1 MPPGGARGGW
11 CPRSGENS
19 HISSILQ
26 VNAEISILIAL
37 MGAVLLIAGLVRPCL
52 QRLHIPALVVYILLG
67 FAARSLDSHVA
78 FLPEGTDEVMDFL
91 SELGIIALLFR
102 VGVESKIKKL
112 LNQLGQ
118 ATLIGLISIVVAG
131 ALAFGVA
138 YWVLHLAW
146 FTSLVVGAALVA
158 TSIGVPARVWTQA
171 GAIESEPGQL
181 LLDIA
186 EIDDIAGVMLMGL
199 LFALAP
205 AVTEGRAATMV
216 PLLVKTTGRFAVA
229 LLAYGGAC
237 ILFAHYAEQR
247 TRRFLERHEAA
258 AEETLTV
265 VAIGMV
271 IAAVAGLLGFSVAI
285 GAFFAGLVF
294 SRDPESIKSR
304 TAFHAIYNVF
314 TPFFFIGIG
323 LQMRLDTM
331 GSALVPALVLT
342 GVAFLTKFAGVA
354 GPARFLLDGRTS
366 MLLGLSMIPRAEVAM
381 IIAQRAL
388 TLEDGAIPRHIFS
401 AIVLTCLA
409 TCLIPPLLLS
419 RLLYAC
425 ADELASRTD

>member
-1 MPPGGARGGW
+1 MPAGTVCGW
-11 CPRSGENS
+11 CPRRGENS
-19 HISSILQ
+19 RVSSILQ
-26 VNAEISILIAL
+26 VNADISILIAL
-37 MGAVLLIAGLVRPCL
+37 VGAVLLVAGIVRPL
-52 QRLHIPALVVYILLG
+52 FQRRHIPALVVYIVLG

-78 FLPEGTDEVMDFL
+78 FLPRGTSEVMAFL

-102 VGVESKIKKL
+102 VGVESKVKKL
-112 LNQLGQ
+112 LGQ
-118 ATLIGLISIVVAG
+118 FGRATLIGLISIVVAG
-131 ALAFGVA
+131 GLACGAA

-146 FTSLVVGAALVA
+146 FTSLVVGAAMVA
-158 TSIGVPARVWTQA
+158 TSIGVPASVWTQA
-171 GAIESEPGQL
+171 GAIETEPGQL

-186 EIDDIAGVMLMGL
+186 EIDDIAGVVLMGL

-205 AVTEGRAATMV
+205 AVAEGQAATMG
-216 PLLVKTTGRFAVA
+216 PLLLKTTGRFAVA

-237 ILFAHYAEQR
+237 VLFAHYAEQR
-247 TRRFLERHEAA
+247 TRRFVERHEAA

-271 IAAVAGLLGFSVAI
+271 IAAIAGLIGFSVAI

-304 TAFHAIYNVF
+304 TAFQAIYDVF

-323 LQMRLDTM
+323 LQMRLDTL
-331 GSALVPALVLT
+331 GTALVPAMVLT
-342 GVAFLTKFAGVA
+342 GVAFIGKFAGVA
-354 GPARFLLDGRTS
+354 GPARVLQDSRTS

-388 TLEDGAIPRHIFS
+388 TLEDGAIPSHIFS

-409 TCLIPPLLLS
+409 TCFIPPLVLS
-419 RLLYAC
+419 RLLYVW
-425 ADELASRTD
+425 ADELTSQTD

>member
-1 MPPGGARGGW
+1 MM
-11 CPRSGENS
+11 E
-19 HISSILQ
+19 
-26 VNAEISILIAL
+26 
-37 MGAVLLIAGLVRPCL
+37 
-52 QRLHIPALVVYILLG
+52 
-67 FAARSLDSHVA
+67 
-78 FLPEGTDEVMDFL
+78 FL

-112 LNQLGQ
+112 LDQLGQ
-118 ATLIGLISIVVAG
+118 ASLIGLISIVVAG
-131 ALAFGVA
+131 ALAFAAG

-158 TSIGVPARVWTQA
+158 TSIGVPASVWTEA
-171 GAIESEPGQL
+171 GAIESKSGQL

-186 EIDDIAGVMLMGL
+186 EIDDIAGVVLMGL

-205 AVTEGRAATMV
+205 AVTEGQAAAMV
-216 PLLVKTTGRFAVA
+216 PLLLKTTGRFVAA

-247 TRRFLERHEAA
+247 TTGFLKGHEGP

-271 IAAVAGLLGFSVAI
+271 IAAVAALLGFSVAI

-323 LQMRLDTM
+323 LQMRLDTL
-331 GSALVPALVLT
+331 GSALMPALVLT
-342 GVAFLTKFAGVA
+342 GVAFLGKFVGVA
-354 GPARFLLDGRTS
+354 APARIVQDGRTS

-388 TLEDGAIPRHIFS
+388 TLEDGAIPSRIFS

-409 TCLIPPLLLS
+409 TCFIPPLLLS

-425 ADELASRTD
+425 ADELTSRTD